1 MQIAYK
7 IPGATGDW
15 IVLADASAGA
25 FIKEWKPRASGQVQK
40 SNVAVVPGQIANSQR
55 QPLGNLKETIPLFL
69 DVSYNAIG
77 TLTAPAAAQA
87 AARTNKTAFMG
98 NVVHLRLTEGAETQY
113 YPNGTTDS
121 FESLVAGCNVVYN
134 FTIETDF
141 VTTTE
146 PA

>member
-1 MQIAYK
+1 MQLAYK
-7 IPGATGDW
+7 IPGAAGDW
-15 IVLADASAGA
+15 SVLADASAGA

-40 SNVAVVPGQIANSQR
+40 QNVAVTPGQIANSQR
-55 QPLGNLKETIPLFL
+55 QPLGNLKETIPLYI
-69 DVSYNAIG
+69 DVSYDTN
-77 TLTAPAAAQA
+77 AAAQV

-98 NVVHLRLTEGAETQY
+98 NSVHLRLTEGAETQY

-141 VTTTE
+141 VTTSE

>member
-1 MQIAYK
+1 MQLAYK
-7 IPGATGDW
+7 IPGGAGEW

-25 FIKEWKPRASGQVQK
+25 YIKEWKPRASGQVQK
-40 SNVAVVPGQIANSQR
+40 QNVAVVPGQIANSQR
-55 QPLGNLKETIPLFL
+55 QPLGNLKETIPLYL
-69 DVSYNAIG
+69 DVSYAS
-77 TLTAPAAAQA
+77 AAAAQV

-98 NVVHLRLTEGAETQY
+98 NVVHLRLTEGTETQY

-141 VTTTE
+141 VTTSE

>member
-1 MQIAYK
+1 MQLAYK
-7 IPGATGDW
+7 IPGSTGDW

-40 SNVAVVPGQIANSQR
+40 QNVAVVPGQIANSQR
-55 QPLGNLKETIPLFL
+55 QPLGNLKETIPLYL
-69 DVSYNAIG
+69 DVSY
-77 TLTAPAAAQA
+77 TDAPTAQA
-87 AARTNKTAFMG
+87 TARTNKTAFMG
-98 NVVHLRLTEGAETQY
+98 NVVHLRLTEGTEIQY

-141 VTTTE
+141 VTTAE

>member
-1 MQIAYK
+1 MQLAYK
-7 IPGATGDW
+7 IPGGAGEW

-40 SNVAVVPGQIANSQR
+40 QNVAVTPGQIANSQR
-55 QPLGNLKETIPLFL
+55 QPLGNLKETIPLYL
-69 DVSYNAIG
+69 DVSYA
-77 TLTAPAAAQA
+77 TTAAAQV
-87 AARTNKTAFMG
+87 AARTNKTVFMG
-98 NVVHLRLTEGAETQY
+98 SVVHLRLTEGDETQY

-121 FESLVAGCNVVYN
+121 FESLVAGYNVVYN

-141 VTTTE
+141 VTTSE